1 MLHSAFACTL
11 TANVIDDQLPMK
23 QFSVFRVD
31 CQLLW
36 KNTIDIVADKYYFS
50 KSIQELSTTTNRFI
64 ELLLAWVH
72 CLAWKIT
79 NVLLTHGI
87 LGMIHIPVMVI
98 ESGMVLNPVLGRMSV
113 LNHKLGSLPL
123 RSRPDETVFSL
134 KCETVT
140 VRSGYLAFS

>member
-1 MLHSAFACTL
+1 
-11 TANVIDDQLPMK
+11 
-23 QFSVFRVD
+23 
-31 CQLLW
+31 
-36 KNTIDIVADKYYFS
+36 
-50 KSIQELSTTTNRFI
+50 
-64 ELLLAWVH
+64 
-72 CLAWKIT
+72 
-79 NVLLTHGI
+79 
-87 LGMIHIPVMVI
+87 MIHIPVMVI